1 MSSAGHGRPSKIRL
15 RWLGV
20 AGVELIADGYVL
32 LIDPYLTR
40 VSLWQSLGRVRPNR
54 VLLQRHLPRAD
65 AILITHA
72 HIDHLLDA
80 PEIAQYTG
88 ATLYGSAN
96 AVQIAALC
104 GLSAAQMVQVGAG
117 DRLELGPFV
126 AHVETSAHVPVP
138 GFGPK
143 PLRKGLRAPLRLFDY
158 QMDVCYRFLIEV
170 NGCRLLTDPG
180 VCPADLPQA
189 DLLFLYPHHQPDEL
203 RVLLAQVRPQVVWL
217 THWDDMWRP
226 LSRPLRTS
234 FSVPRLAWPP
244 LYRVDLA
251 RLMAQVTHVLPS
263 ARVVVPEL
271 LTACDW
277 EECHASHL
285 LSPLRTV

>member
-1 MSSAGHGRPSKIRL
+1 MYPARAGRSELRL

-40 VSLWQSLGRVRPNR
+40 VSLWQSLGRVRPNW
-54 VLLQRHLPRAD
+54 VWLQMHLPRAD

-80 PEIAQYTG
+80 PEIAQRTG

-96 AVQIAALC
+96 TVQIAALC
-104 GLSAAQMVQVGAG
+104 GLSAVQIVQVGAG

-126 AHVETSAHVPVP
+126 VHVETSVHVSVP

-158 QMDVCYRFLIEV
+158 QMDACYRFLIEV
-170 NGCRLLTDPG
+170 GGYRLLTDPG
-180 VCPADLPQA
+180 VRPNGLPQA
-189 DLLFLYPHHQPDEL
+189 DWLFLYPHHRPDEL
-203 RVLLAQVRPQVVWL
+203 SALLAQVRPQVVWL

-226 LSRPLRTS
+226 LSKPLYPS
-234 FSVPRLAWPP
+234 LSVPRMAWPP

-251 RLMAQVTHVLPS
+251 RLVAQVTHVLPS
-263 ARVVVPEL
+263 ARVMVPEP
-271 LTACDW
+271 LTACNL
-277 EECHASHL
+277 EECFEPHL
-285 LSPLRTV
+285 LSTLRSV